1 VKLDFCLAGAYHFA
15 PFDRYCG
22 AAAMTTTLPRT
33 TAAVPDI
40 ALAAVVVAPNGVAGP
55 LRTLIDRVSN
65 AGVKVEVVDE
75 IVEAAHHVKNSD
87 QYTAL
92 LLDCRTL
99 ATDDPQDLQMATEMI
114 KKCRTAM
121 PEHYPIIVAS
131 GASNSFIVA
140 AFRAGAGDFID
151 MALEG
156 TTHARSVIARACAN
170 MNIKAADSST
180 VKGLRGIVEEFL
192 RELIRT
198 ERAKINLEERL
209 LNPHQDNTKRTPV
222 ILLVEDDKTIA
233 DRLTVTFES
242 KGLTTYAFVNGED
255 AVAAVTS
262 NRDNVYFDLALVD
275 LGLPGMDGLATIE
288 QLRQIIPGLAGFLM
302 ANERERE
309 RVRSASERS
318 IVGYIMKP
326 FENFDALTNKL
337 GSLAKDAMLK
347 AQEQRYLQQI
357 KARHAGLLERF
368 RQIG

>member
-1 VKLDFCLAGAYHFA
+1 
-15 PFDRYCG
+15 
-22 AAAMTTTLPRT
+22 MTTILPRT
-33 TAAVPDI
+33 PAAVPDI

-55 LRTLIDRVSN
+55 LRTLIDRVVN
-65 AGVKVEVVDE
+65 AGVKVEAVDE
-75 IVEAAHHVKNSD
+75 IVEAAHHVMNSD

-99 ATDDPQDLQMATEMI
+99 ATDDPQDVQVATEMI

-140 AFRAGAGDFID
+140 SFRAGAGDFID

-170 MNIKAADSST
+170 MNIKAADAAT
-180 VKGLRGIVEEFL
+180 AKALRAIVEEFL

-209 LNPHQDNTKRTPV
+209 QNPQPDSTVKRSPV
-222 ILLVEDDKTIA
+222 ILLVEDDKAIA

-262 NRDNVYFDLALVD
+262 NRDNVHF
-275 LGLPGMDGLATIE
+275 
-288 QLRQIIPGLAGFLM
+288 LRWWI
-302 ANERERE
+302 
-309 RVRSASERS
+309 
-318 IVGYIMKP
+318 
-326 FENFDALTNKL
+326 
-337 GSLAKDAMLK
+337 
-347 AQEQRYLQQI
+347 
-357 KARHAGLLERF
+357 
-368 RQIG
+368 